1 MAIRFSGHVQGV
13 GFRATARSCAATRRV
28 SGWVRNETDGSVL
41 MEIQG
46 EQAEAETVLNLL
58 RERMGARITGEERT
72 NLATIDGESEFL
84 ITR

>member
-1 MAIRFSGHVQGV
+1 
-13 GFRATARSCAATRRV
+13 
-28 SGWVRNETDGSVL
+28 

-72 NLATIDGESEFL
+72 NLATLDGESEFL